1 MYENELAAMSNTEL
15 REVARAL
22 RYKYARSHQ
31 RVLLPHQQG
40 ATRWSID
47 DAQLIEEIREELSL
61 RDETLDDVRVDLRAD
76 HSPVPSNGGRHRKQN
91 AVR

>member
-22 RYKYARSHQ
+22 RYKYARGHQ
-31 RVLLPHQQG
+31 RVHAPHPQG

-47 DAQLIEEIREELSL
+47 DAQLIEEIRDELSL
-61 RDETLDDVRVDLRAD
+61 RDETLVDVTVDLRAD
-76 HSPVPSNGGRHRKQN
+76 HSPAPSNGDRHRKQN

>member
-1 MYENELAAMSNTEL
+1 MYEHELAAMSNTEL

-31 RVLLPHQQG
+31 RVPGPHQQG
-40 ATRWSID
+40 TTRWSID

-61 RDETLDDVRVDLRAD
+61 RDATLDDVTIDLRAD

>member
-1 MYENELAAMSNTEL
+1 MYETELAAMSNAQL

-31 RVLLPHQQG
+31 RVLVPHQAG
-40 ATRWSID
+40 STRWSID

-61 RDETLDDVRVDLRAD
+61 RDASLDDVTVDLRAD
-76 HSPVPSNGGRHRKQN
+76 HSPAPSNGGRHRKPT
-91 AVR
+91 ALR

>member
-1 MYENELAAMSNTEL
+1 MYENELAAMSTTEL
-15 REVARAL
+15 REVVRAL

-31 RVLLPHQQG
+31 RVSVPHQAG

-61 RDETLDDVRVDLRAD
+61 RDATLDDVTIDLRAE
-76 HSPVPSNGGRHRKQN
+76 HAPTPSNGGRHRKQN
-91 AVR
+91 ALR